1 MRPHGYHGQHPAAAT
16 YHHPQLSQAHASP
29 HFSYAHASIEAST
42 PPVVFSSPCGLHN
55 DHMWDTSSHSSESR
69 ESSTLSGGSPSS
81 TTATNS
87 RSTRP
92 TRTKRGSESQGSGSD
107 RSTKRPDSSK
117 GELWCADCEC
127 AVADCSNP
135 KVHTARVQNHED
147 LTQNALNI
155 SGYKIQQPNNKK
167 TSGMLYDKKEILA
180 STQIFLDE
188 ALQTI
193 AGLGPEEYGNFIR
206 KASTRIE
213 YHIAHGS
220 REQLPAGSLMSG
232 PNGEGPCRHEISN
245 VKCDTQIECRKSRR
259 SVQMDKN
266 LNNIMR
272 SAATRTSQ
280 QGSAGCRSNSSTP
293 RRH

>member
-1 MRPHGYHGQHPAAAT
+1 
-16 YHHPQLSQAHASP
+16 
-29 HFSYAHASIEAST
+29 
-42 PPVVFSSPCGLHN
+42 VVFSSPRVMRN
-55 DHMWDTSSHSSESR
+55 DHMWDTSSHSSGSR

-81 TTATNS
+81 TTATNG

-135 KVHTARVQNHED
+135 KVHTARVKKIVKEKSSRSNQASILQNHED

-188 ALQTI
+188 ALQRI
-193 AGLGPEEYGNFIR
+193 AGLGPEEYGDFIR

-213 YHIAHGS
+213 HHIAHGS

-232 PNGEGPCRHEISN
+232 PDGEGPCRHEISN